1 MSIESNRNGY
11 LSCRAEAPGEKIFLS
26 NDTSRR
32 DLTFLKS
39 NSLRSKR
46 FQSSY
51 CAKVG
56 ARPKKK
62 WKRGGGEVIRTLTT
76 FSANSAGRLAPQ
88 ARIPITSCAGSDRS
102 LSLPCYQN
110 LSPLFSSINLRL
122 TFENE
127 DDYSQTTFT
136 SYL

>member
-11 LSCRAEAPGEKIFLS
+11 LFCRAELPGEKIFLS

-39 NSLRSKR
+39 NSLRRKR

-56 ARPKKK
+56 ARPKKNL
-62 WKRGGGEVIRTLTT
+62 RGGGGRKVIPTLTT

-88 ARIPITSCAGSDRS
+88 ARIPITSYWTSQIGLFLCWIRQKLKFTM
-102 LSLPCYQN
+102 LSQP
-110 LSPLFSSINLRL
+110 FA
-122 TFENE
+122 TFFFHQSTV
-127 DDYSQTTFT
+127 D
-136 SYL
+136 LWKRR

>member
-11 LSCRAEAPGEKIFLS
+11 LFCRAEAPGEKIFLS

-32 DLTFLKS
+32 DLTSLKS

-56 ARPKKK
+56 ARPKKNG
-62 WKRGGGEVIRTLTT
+62 RGGGGEVIPTLTT

-88 ARIPITSCAGSDRS
+88 ASIPITSYWTSQIGLFLCWIRQKLKFTM
-102 LSLPCYQN
+102 LSQP
-110 LSPLFSSINLRL
+110 FA
-122 TFENE
+122 TFFFHESTV
-127 DDYSQTTFT
+127 D
-136 SYL
+136 L

>member
-11 LSCRAEAPGEKIFLS
+11 LLFRAEAPGEKIFLS

-56 ARPKKK
+56 ARLKKNG
-62 WKRGGGEVIRTLTT
+62 RGGGGSYTNFDNFLGGEGLLR
-76 FSANSAGRLAPQ
+76 RLEFQ
-88 ARIPITSCAGSDRS
+88 
-102 LSLPCYQN
+102 
-110 LSPLFSSINLRL
+110 
-122 TFENE
+122 
-127 DDYSQTTFT
+127 
-136 SYL
+136 

>member
-11 LSCRAEAPGEKIFLS
+11 LFCRAEDPGEKIFLS

-62 WKRGGGEVIRTLTT
+62 WKGGEVIPTLTT
-76 FSANSAGRLAPQ
+76 FSANSAREGLLRRLEFQ
-88 ARIPITSCAGSDRS
+88 
-102 LSLPCYQN
+102 
-110 LSPLFSSINLRL
+110 
-122 TFENE
+122 
-127 DDYSQTTFT
+127 
-136 SYL
+136 

>member
-1 MSIESNRNGY
+1 MSIESNGNEY
-11 LSCRAEAPGEKIFLS
+11 LFCRAEAPGEKIFLS

-56 ARPKKK
+56 ARPKKME
-62 WKRGGGEVIRTLTT
+62 GGGGKVIPTLTT

-88 ARIPITSCAGSDRS
+88 ARIPITS
-102 LSLPCYQN
+102 
-110 LSPLFSSINLRL
+110 
-122 TFENE
+122 
-127 DDYSQTTFT
+127 
-136 SYL
+136 